1 MPVRLESS
9 IERAVVEYGKRTG
22 WVSIKLSTSGPRGAA
37 GWPDRLFM
45 RRGKSVFIEFK
56 RPGGKATPLQQSRHD
71 QLVDAGYFVFVVD
84 DVNRGKGILDAH

>member
-9 IERAVVEYGKRTG
+9 IERAVAEYGKRTG

-37 GWPDRLFM
+37 GWPDRLFL
-45 RRGKSVFIEFK
+45 RGGQAVFIEFK
-56 RPGGKATPLQQSRHD
+56 RPGGKVTPLQASRHT
-71 QLVDAGYFVFVVD
+71 QLLDAGCFVFVVD